1 MSDIKEGDD
10 EIKNNCEKKAFV
22 YFIYRGSYDSQD
34 IVILA
39 KDKKEAL
46 KKLIKYL
53 QENEEHGFNPTED
66 ELIEKEGDVFE
77 TYGIDG

>member
-1 MSDIKEGDD
+1 MNNE
-10 EIKNNCEKKAFV
+10 EIETNCEKKAFV
-22 YFIYRGSYDSQD
+22 YWVYRGSYDSQN

-46 KKLIKYL
+46 SKLIKYL
-53 QENEEHGFNPTED
+53 EEHSEQGFNPTED
-66 ELIEKEGDVFE
+66 ELIEKEADVFE